1 MYTNKKVKF
10 MYKIILKIKKILI
23 WSLVYLKNW
32 MILRKLKSENINK
45 KCRKTSFFGVLEIFG
60 NGIFLKIVFFC

>member
-45 KCRKTSFFGVLEIFG
+45 KCRKTSFF
-60 NGIFLKIVFFC
+60 